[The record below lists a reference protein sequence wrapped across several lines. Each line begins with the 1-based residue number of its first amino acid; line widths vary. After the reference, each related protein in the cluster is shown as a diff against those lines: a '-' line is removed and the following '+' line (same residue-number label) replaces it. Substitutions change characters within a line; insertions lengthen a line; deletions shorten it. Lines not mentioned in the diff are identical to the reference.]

1 MRNICLCWSIPGP
14 VRRIADLD
22 GPTAADTNHADQ
34 TGPVE
39 GLEMGRLSVMRCKGQ
54 PSQRLG
60 FETPHR
66 FQSLCFCSVTLLKCN
81 SVSRP
86 LSNHNCRRIPNHLSN
101 RKRNTMNI
109 QISFKPDGTAQ
120 CLWTEAL
127 PLHELGRLEIH
138 RATNIEFNNTT
149 QQWNRRLFCP
159 LRQLYPPLLFHPVL
173 YTHFTP

>member
-1 MRNICLCWSIPGP
+1 
-14 VRRIADLD
+14 
-22 GPTAADTNHADQ
+22 
-34 TGPVE
+34 
-39 GLEMGRLSVMRCKGQ
+39 MRCKGQ

-127 PLHELGRLEIH
+127 PLHELGRLEITL
-138 RATNIEFNNTT
+138 ASNIEFNNTT
-149 QQWNRRLFCP
+149 QHWEVKNRKGRARFIASSRSACLEWEQENLQP
-159 LRQLYPPLLFHPVL
+159 E
-173 YTHFTP
+173 